1 MRSLGLNKPI
11 RASSLFA
18 NGKNEQC
25 GADHFT
31 ERSQTAKSA
40 DPWTLNSLARRPPAA
55 PPTCSL
61 RLGDRAARLA
71 SLLVAT
77 VFERFGGSRP
87 GAFGNTSHPV
97 RRASVT
103 DWSSTVHR
111 RLLAVFAL
119 WPTLDEA
126 PMRKL
131 FCATAPVVLLCALPV
146 NAQQQLPAGPVALA
160 VAPSHE
166 QLGLEGDL
174 GIEPAAPTQPQIAPQ
189 TIAFSG
195 SCRTT

>member
-40 DPWTLNSLARRPPAA
+40 DPWTLNSQTERP
-55 PPTCSL
+55 S
-61 RLGDRAARLA
+61 RGF
-71 SLLVAT
+71 SVVLLTT

-87 GAFGNTSHPV
+87 VAFGNTSHPV
-97 RRASVT
+97 RRASVM
-103 DWSSTVHR
+103 DWSSTVLR
-111 RLLAVFAL
+111 RLLAAFAL

-126 PMRKL
+126 RMRKL
-131 FCATAPVVLLCALPV
+131 LRATAPVVLLCTLPA
-146 NAQQQLPAGPVALA
+146 NAQQQPL
-160 VAPSHE
+160 
-166 QLGLEGDL
+166 
-174 GIEPAAPTQPQIAPQ
+174 
-189 TIAFSG
+189 
-195 SCRTT
+195 